1 MRACRVGG
9 CVCVW
14 CVVRVVRVCVPC
26 VPCFTDHASERKQD
40 FAAEAAGA
48 AALPGGARPH
58 EAGGAG
64 GGTSPLPL
72 SHSLFH
78 IISRLFVDRLSS
90 SWDEQLARL
99 DEKEKE
105 VRKQQQNVVDF
116 GAFCEEV
123 VKRATNYFN
132 IERLVTTHRKL
143 AQGTLPL
150 GKGRSWWWYSKAVWS
165 VVWR

>member
-1 MRACRVGG
+1 MKQEVQEE
-9 CVCVW
+9 
-14 CVVRVVRVCVPC
+14 VP
-26 VPCFTDHASERKQD
+26 P
-40 FAAEAAGA
+40 
-48 AALPGGARPH
+48 
-58 EAGGAG
+58 
-64 GGTSPLPL
+64 SPLSL
-72 SHSLFH
+72 SLSFTLLVDYSLTD
-78 IISRLFVDRLSS
+78 SP